1 MEHLKCYIFRRF
13 TKNRYSEKF
22 LYSHENV
29 AYRHNVSM
37 NCVQLKRKLF
47 YLEKFEF
54 IENYI
59 RQLKSYIKYYNIK
72 RIKIK
77 LKGISPVEYKTKFQL
92 IV

>member
-1 MEHLKCYIFRRF
+1 
-13 TKNRYSEKF
+13 
-22 LYSHENV
+22 
-29 AYRHNVSM
+29 M

-77 LKGISPVEYKTKFQL
+77 LKGISPVEIQN
-92 IV
+92 